1 MRKLSSILNGL
12 GYLLL
17 IAALALTVYNIQDDN
32 RAKAASSEVLEM
44 LSPSAPDVTVI
55 EGNEELILELPMDQ
69 MEITDSEILIPDY
82 ELDPNM
88 KMPVQTVNGQDYIG
102 ILTFEELS
110 LELPVMS
117 DWDYPKLKE
126 APCRYHGSAYQDNLV
141 IMAHNFQSHFGQISN
156 LSTGSIITFKDMDD
170 NLFTYQVLQTELLA
184 PTEVDTVNSGM
195 WDLTLFTCTTG
206 GQYRIAVRCERQ

>member
-12 GYLLL
+12 GCLLL

-44 LSPSAPDVTVI
+44 LSPSAPDVTVV
-55 EGNEELILELPMDQ
+55 EGNEELILELPTDQ
-69 MEITDSEILIPDY
+69 TEITDSEILIPDY

-88 KMPVQTVNGQDYIG
+88 KMPMQTVNGQDYIG
-102 ILTFEELS
+102 ILTLEELS

>member
-1 MRKLSSILNGL
+1 MDLL

-32 RAKAASSEVLEM
+32 RAKAASSEVLEI
-44 LSPSAPDVTVI
+44 LSPSAPDVTVV
-55 EGNEELILELPMDQ
+55 EENEELILALPMDQ

-88 KMPVQTVNGQDYIG
+88 KMPVQTVNGQNYIG
-102 ILTFEELS
+102 ILSIEELS

-170 NLFTYQVLQTELLA
+170 NLFTYQVMQIELLA
-184 PTEVDTVNSGM
+184 PTEVDTVNSGI

-206 GQYRIAVRCERQ
+206 GQYRIAVRCERR

>member
-32 RAKAASSEVLEM
+32 RAKAASSEVLEK
-44 LSPSAPDVTVI
+44 LSPSAPDVTVV

-88 KMPVQTVNGQDYIG
+88 KMPVQTVKGQDYIG
-102 ILTFEELS
+102 VLTLEELS

-126 APCRYHGSAYQDNLV
+126 SPCRYYGSAYKNNFV
-141 IMAHNFQSHFGQISN
+141 IMAHNFQSHFGQIRN
-156 LSTGSIITFKDMDD
+156 LSVGSRVTFKDID
-170 NLFTYQVLQTELLA
+170 NNCFSYQVVQIETLG
-184 PTEVDTVNSGM
+184 PTEVDTVKSGI
-195 WDLTLFTCTTG
+195 WDLTLFTCTIG
-206 GQYRIAVRCERQ
+206 GEYRIVVRCNRL